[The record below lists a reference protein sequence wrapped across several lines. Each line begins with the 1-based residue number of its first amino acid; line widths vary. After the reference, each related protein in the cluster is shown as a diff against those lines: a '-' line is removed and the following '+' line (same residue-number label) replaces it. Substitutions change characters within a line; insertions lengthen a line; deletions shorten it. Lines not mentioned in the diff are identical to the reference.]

1 MTVIQKFVA
10 VVALGMMSTIS
21 FAETKIAVINPE
33 GAILSTAVAKAKFEK
48 LEKSADYAATKAKLD
63 GISTDIK
70 ALQESYKKDG
80 VTWSA
85 EKKEESEKKLQS
97 LQQDGQFLAKK
108 LKASQQE
115 VAQGLGEEL
124 GSKYQAALK
133 QLVESEKIGLLL
145 NAQAAL
151 YASGEYDIT
160 PKVTELMNKA
170 K

>member
-1 MTVIQKFVA
+1 
-10 VVALGMMSTIS
+10 
-21 FAETKIAVINPE
+21 
-33 GAILSTAVAKAKFEK
+33 
-48 LEKSADYAATKAKLD
+48 
-63 GISTDIK
+63 
-70 ALQESYKKDG
+70 
-80 VTWSA
+80 
-85 EKKEESEKKLQS
+85 LQS